1 MSNLGDNN
9 TGKCNF
15 CDRVDNLHFRCNY
28 CKERFCSDHR
38 NPLIH
43 SCPFLELYNR
53 NSHNAK
59 FAQNYHSGSSG
70 SWFNIFQRIFWLKS
84 SRTELLHLSIAT
96 VLVTCVG
103 LSLNQY
109 RTFSWQFLAIFISA
123 FLVHELAHKFLA
135 QYYGSW
141 AEFRAQT
148 YGLIITAISALP
160 IMPFKFI
167 APGAVMVHL
176 GDRQK
181 FGRVA
186 LIGPVTNLIMGFAF
200 LLLSNLYGGSNG
212 HYFAIGASFNGW
224 IAMFN
229 LIPMGV
235 LDGQKI
241 FDWNKIVWGISMTA
255 AMLLFIIGYI

>member
-1 MSNLGDNN
+1 MNNQEDNPIR
-9 TGKCNF
+9 CYY
-15 CDRVDNLHFRCNY
+15 CDIVDNLPFKCNY
-28 CKERFCSDHR
+28 CKEYFCSDHR
-38 NPLIH
+38 NPIIH
-43 SCPFLELYNR
+43 TCAFLEVYNKK
-53 NSHNAK
+53 NHDAK
-59 FAQNYHSGSSG
+59 FANHYVSN
-70 SWFNIFQRIFWLKS
+70 FNPSPMNILRRIFGIKS

-109 RTFSWQFLAIFISA
+109 RTFSWHFLAIFISS

-141 AEFRAQT
+141 AEFRAEM

-186 LIGPVTNLIMGFAF
+186 LIGPVTNLVMGFSF
-200 LLLSNLYGGSNG
+200 LFLSYIFVNSSAYF
-212 HYFAIGASFNGW
+212 FAIGASFNGW

-229 LIPMGV
+229 LIPIGV

-241 FDWNKIVWGISMTA
+241 FDWNKPVWGVSMAA
-255 AMLLFIIGYI
+255 AMVLFIFGYL